1 MANEEIKST
10 LDGRDYKK
18 PTAKNRLDLLFPF
31 GLAGGFAALLGAA
44 MVDGTSPIAFLNLA
58 ALIIVV
64 GGAVSASMV
73 QHPWPIA
80 KRALLIIKWGFYPP
94 HYDPAEFI
102 DEIIDWAKKAKSGGL
117 LSMDALI
124 EGVEDPFMRKG
135 LQMAVD
141 GIESVVIL
149 KTLRLRLHTQT
160 EVDMMAASLYEAA
173 GGYAPTFGIMGA
185 VTGLIEVMHH
195 LNDPSTLGT
204 GIAAAFVST
213 IYGLV
218 LANVICIP
226 TANRLRGVIAEQ
238 LVARNVF
245 LDGLA
250 GILRGTNTM
259 ELREVLESY
268 YLPKTRTP
276 PPHDTEKSAPLAD
289 MGNAA

>member
-1 MANEEIKST
+1 MANEEIKSAPGG
-10 LDGRDYKK
+10 LGDKK
-18 PTAKNRLDLLFPF
+18 NTAKNRLDLLFPF
-31 GLAGGFAALLGAA
+31 GLVGGFAALLGAA

-64 GGAVSASMV
+64 GGAISASMV

-80 KRALLIIKWGFYPP
+80 KRALLIIKWGLYPP

-102 DEIIDWAKKAKSGGL
+102 DEIVDWAKKAKTGGL

-124 EGVEDPFMRKG
+124 EGVADSFMQKG

-141 GIESVVIL
+141 GIESAVIL

-160 EVDMMAASLYEAA
+160 EMDMMAASLYEAA

-218 LANVICIP
+218 MANVICIP

-245 LDGLA
+245 IDGLA
-250 GILRGTNTM
+250 GIMRGTNTM

-268 YLPKTRTP
+268 YLPKNRTP
-276 PPHDTEKSAPLAD
+276 PALDAEKSGSRAS
-289 MGNAA
+289 MSNAA